1 MEPQIAADKLAKR
14 GALTSFRINL
24 RTYMMVIALVGI
36 WLIFTVLTRAIFITP
51 RNITNLFRQSVFTA
65 LLAIGMVNVIIL
77 GQIDLS
83 VGSVAGLCGGVL
95 AICNVWKG
103 LTPGLSILITLL
115 VGITVGAWNGW
126 WVAYRKVPAFIV
138 TMAGLLVFRGVL
150 IGLTDG
156 ITVGPLDPFF
166 KTIGKDFLSFR
177 FGFLIGAVSI
187 VLLLV
192 SQYRERRAKIKHR
205 FIVPS
210 RKSEML
216 RSFVSIFLVGLFI
229 VIMNLYHGIPN
240 PVIGLLFFFIV
251 FQYITKRTVFGRR
264 TYAIGGNRIAS
275 RLVGINIER
284 HTLIVYILS
293 GLMVAI
299 AGIFLTSRLDSASV
313 DAGTSAELDAI
324 AACVIGGTSL
334 MGGIGTVFGAVIG
347 AIVMSSLDNGMSLMD
362 APFFWQIIVK
372 GLVLLIAV
380 WVDMTSKSKG

>member
-1 MEPQIAADKLAKR
+1 MEPKIAADKLAKR